1 LACPGLDG
9 PGRIAAP
16 RGDGQLPTER
26 RGEHRVGSPEV
37 VRGLRHRVAAHRG
50 RALLAD
56 GSSPALY
63 PELL

>member
-1 LACPGLDG
+1 LACPRLDR

-26 RGEHRVGSPEV
+26 RGERRVGSPEV
-37 VRGLRHRVAAHRG
+37 DGRLRDRAAAHRG

-56 GSSPALY
+56 GPPLADPAVL
-63 PELL
+63 